1 MSEFETRLVLRDD
14 ENDKPFLFSPFEA
27 VPIAQNLL
35 GVMILVGLAWLL
47 GEGRLSVPLK
57 HRLTVIGS
65 GLSVQL
71 VLALLLLKLPGTQ
84 EVFMWLN
91 GAVAALQA
99 ATAAGTSFVF
109 GYLGGGTLPFE
120 ETKPGASFVLAFRA
134 LPLILVIGALSS
146 LLFYWRVLPVIVGAV
161 SWCLQKVMGIGGALG
176 VGAAANVFVGMVEAP
191 LLIRP
196 YLARL
201 TRSELFAVMVCGMA
215 TIAGTMMVLYATV
228 LEGVVPHA
236 IGHLLTASLINAPAA
251 IMVARLMVPETAPPT
266 VGTLDPALRPA
277 STMDAITR
285 GTLDGVGLLINVI
298 AMLVVLVALVHLA
311 NLVLGLLPDLAGAP
325 LTLQRL
331 LGVALAPLA
340 WLTGIPWSEAPDAG
354 ALLGTKIVLNEFIA
368 YLDFAVLP
376 TETFEPRS
384 RIIMTYAL
392 CGFANLG
399 SLGILIGGLTTMVP
413 ERRREIIGLGLK
425 SILAG
430 TLTTCLTAT
439 IVGMLH

>member
-1 MSEFETRLVLRDD
+1 MIFIHTATYESSRAGAGGLPSTLPQHIGPVSQFETRLVLGDD
-14 ENDKPFLFSPFEA
+14 ENDKPFLFNPFEA

-35 GVMILVGLAWLL
+35 GIVILVGLAWLL

-57 HRLTVIGS
+57 HRLIVIGS

-71 VLALLLLKLPGTQ
+71 VLALLLLKLPATQ
-84 EVFMWLN
+84 EVFLWLN
-91 GAVAALQA
+91 GAVVALQE

-120 ETKPGASFVLAFRA
+120 ETKPGASFVLTFRA

-236 IGHLLTASLINAPAA
+236 IGHLLTVVADQCACGHHVGAADGAENRATHRRHVGPGPATGE
-251 IMVARLMVPETAPPT
+251 RHGCHYPQHHRRRR
-266 VGTLDPALRPA
+266 TLDQRDRHVGGSGRPGA
-277 STMDAITR
+277 SGQFGF
-285 GTLDGVGLLINVI
+285 GTTPRLGRRASHVTKAVGCGPGAACL
-298 AMLVVLVALVHLA
+298 AYRHSLV
-311 NLVLGLLPDLAGAP
+311 G
-325 LTLQRL
+325 
-331 LGVALAPLA
+331 
-340 WLTGIPWSEAPDAG
+340 
-354 ALLGTKIVLNEFIA
+354 
-368 YLDFAVLP
+368 
-376 TETFEPRS
+376 
-384 RIIMTYAL
+384 
-392 CGFANLG
+392 G
-399 SLGILIGGLTTMVP
+399 S
-413 ERRREIIGLGLK
+413 RRRGIAWHQDHPQRIHRLFGFRRP
-425 SILAG
+425 
-430 TLTTCLTAT
+430 
-439 IVGMLH
+439 VDRDV